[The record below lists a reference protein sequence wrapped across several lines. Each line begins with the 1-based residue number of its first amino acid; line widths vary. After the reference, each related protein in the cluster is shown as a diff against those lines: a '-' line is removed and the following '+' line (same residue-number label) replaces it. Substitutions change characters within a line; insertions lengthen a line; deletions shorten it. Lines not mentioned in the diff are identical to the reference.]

1 MDIVNF
7 SSRLTLFQ
15 AEGEMGDRLSGKM
28 RLFVLGDGSSSC
40 SGTLS
45 ILQAESESLHTICR
59 DESGRYVTVCMPPF
73 LAQTFHSRYAWKWEL
88 HSPISGAPL
97 HTCSKSISITKPPTV
112 LLSKVTHPRKKPEGV
127 CPLLQLLTQVEREDA
142 QSGIEQSPN
151 FFAVGISEEARVP
164 TVKNADFTL
173 EQLQV
178 SSKTEFNEENLQLQ
192 NQRCVGSFSHSPRI
206 SSGAASYQAASLLAY
221 KGALPP
227 EFLFSMGFA
236 SLDGF
241 ARFHSVGVNSK
252 SWRSIVSLDKL
263 YERETHK
270 IGLIYVG
277 RGHQT
282 QKELLHNEKASPDFE
297 HFTQAIGWFVDLEG
311 KHLGFMGGLDPLGST
326 GKFAPYYANATAEV
340 LFHVPTMMPT
350 SRQDPQQVHK
360 KRHVGNDHV
369 HIILTDDDYDYR
381 TSTIISQFNDVH
393 IVIRRNVHGLFSV
406 RVHAKDNVDAFG
418 PLQDSMLVRA
428 EVLPFLVR
436 ATAVQA
442 NRKVRLTQVDFK
454 QPQPTRLKLIQEVQ
468 QRYVPLAQALPA
480 KFLSDIIGTAGGTVG
495 DRC

>member
-1 MDIVNF
+1 M
-7 SSRLTLFQ
+7 
-15 AEGEMGDRLSGKM
+15 
-28 RLFVLGDGSSSC
+28 
-40 SGTLS
+40 S
-45 ILQAESESLHTICR
+45 IAKPLAVSL
-59 DESGRYVTVCMPPF
+59 P
-73 LAQTFHSRYAWKWEL
+73 
-88 HSPISGAPL
+88 
-97 HTCSKSISITKPPTV
+97 
-112 LLSKVTHPRKKPEGV
+112 KVTHPRKKPEGV

-151 FFAVGISEEARVP
+151 FFAVGVSEEARSP
-164 TVKNADFTL
+164 TVKDAHFISQ
-173 EQLQV
+173 QLQD
-178 SSKTEFNEENLQLQ
+178 SSETEFNEDNLQLQ
-192 NQRCVGSFSHSPRI
+192 RKRCVGSFSHSPI
-206 SSGAASYQAASLLAY
+206 SSPTSLLAHM
-221 KGALPP
+221 GALPS
-227 EFLFSMGFA
+227 EFLFNMGFA

-241 ARFHSVGVNSK
+241 SRFHSIGVNSK

-326 GKFAPYYANATAEV
+326 GKFAPYYANSTAEV

-350 SRQDPQQVHK
+350 NKQDPQQVHK

-393 IVIRRNVHGLFSV
+393 IVIRQNAHGLFSV
-406 RVHAKDNVDAFG
+406 RVHAKDSIEAFG
-418 PLQDSMLVRA
+418 PLQDHMLVRA

-436 ATAVQA
+436 ATAVHA
-442 NRKVRLTQVDFK
+442 NRKVRHTQVDYR
-454 QPQPTRLKLIQEVQ
+454 QPQPTRLRMLEEIRN
-468 QRYVPLAQALPA
+468 RYQPLGQAMPA
-480 KFLSDIIGTAGGTVG
+480 KFLSDLSACAIQFVLQ
-495 DRC
+495 